1 VKIIRF
7 TLISGLFSIKKENFF
22 IRKFKEYSAKIKTIM
37 TTRRHKRGTL
47 MIVREINVSDAE
59 GFTHLIKEVEANSD
73 FMLMEPGE
81 RQITP
86 ERQAKA
92 LERITQ
98 DSHSTIFVAEE
109 EGQLIGYLIAIGG
122 DVKRKRHS
130 AYLVVGIL
138 KAFRGKGI
146 GTALFQ
152 SLDRW
157 AREHQIR
164 RLELTTV
171 IQNVAGVALYKKN
184 GFEIE
189 GIKRESLMIDNEP
202 YDEYY
207 MAKLL

>member
-1 VKIIRF
+1 
-7 TLISGLFSIKKENFF
+7 
-22 IRKFKEYSAKIKTIM
+22 
-37 TTRRHKRGTL
+37 